1 MSDCTV
7 SDGFTSSSGW
17 DSDDNSISN
26 VVQDSQERSVPD
38 APEEDA
44 DWQPTE
50 PSDVIDL
57 SCGNPAD
64 VTSESV
70 DPWLTCGICHEQGD
84 DADLIICDECQRGY
98 HTGCM
103 NWTPAAKTAALA
115 KRHWFCPECLGRLA
129 LLAASA
135 VCNTVHIPFNIITV
149 TMMPVTR
156 THAVGSV
163 PLPPLQAIGTAAA
176 ARVRK
181 AAAASPAAA
190 AAAAPPYARQE
201 RTCLLKVL
209 LLFRA
214 AAVVAH

>member
-17 DSDDNSISN
+17 DSDDNGISN

-57 SCGNPAD
+57 VSSD

-84 DADLIICDECQRGY
+84 GADLIICDECQRGY

-135 VCNTVHIPFNIITV
+135 A
-149 TMMPVTR
+149 R

-190 AAAAPPYARQE
+190 AAAPPYARQE

>member
-17 DSDDNSISN
+17 DSDDNGISN

-44 DWQPTE
+44 DWQPT
-50 PSDVIDL
+50 
-57 SCGNPAD
+57 SCDNPAD

-135 VCNTVHIPFNIITV
+135 A
-149 TMMPVTR
+149 R

-190 AAAAPPYARQE
+190 AAAPPYARQE